1 MLEKLN
7 PRTLLLLTGILAI
20 LAVAGTVRR
29 HKTAAGNFD
38 ATPTRTIDTAAV
50 TSVVIWPQYV
60 FVNRTNTLERTADG
74 WTITRD
80 GAVMPASQQAV
91 REMLSA
97 LIGIRASRV
106 VSHSEADWGRYGLD
120 AETGTRINVYAGSQL
135 LLDFRLGRL
144 SMFNRDGSD
153 PEITAKIGF
162 DPQYIDTYMRIEG
175 DPTVYM
181 ADGFFSHSFTRLW
194 EEWIDTLRTV
204 PEVLP

>member
-1 MLEKLN
+1 MLEKIN
-7 PRTLLLLTGILAI
+7 PRIMLLLTGILAI
-20 LAVAGTVRR
+20 LVVAGTLRR
-29 HKTAAGNFD
+29 QKTAAGNFD

-50 TSVVIWPQYV
+50 TSVIIWPQYV
-60 FVNRTNTLERTADG
+60 FVNRTNTLDRTPDG

-120 AETGTRINVYAGSQL
+120 AATGTRINVFAGKEL
-135 LLDFRLGRL
+135 LLDFRLGKL
-144 SMFNRDGSD
+144 SMFDRDGSD

-181 ADGFFSHSFTRLW
+181 ADGFFSHNFTRLI
-194 EEWIDTLRTV
+194 EEWVDTLRMT
-204 PEVLP
+204 PEIQP